1 MDQFTFIASLV
12 AVFLIAGTVKGTVGL
27 GLPTTALGLMTL
39 FVDPRPAI
47 AILIFPLVL
56 SNAWQMYRAGHV
68 RATVQRYLAMAIG
81 LVVFVWISVNL
92 TVGVEDWVILAA
104 IGFSM
109 LFFVA
114 VNVTQLTPAIPV
126 HFDTAAQS
134 IAGILAGI
142 MGGLTSV
149 WAPPLVIYLA
159 ARSVPK
165 EEFVRATGL
174 IFFLGSIPLA
184 AGYVRAEF
192 MTGELASISAV
203 VLIPTFVGFWIGERL
218 RHRMS
223 EDAFKNLVLVIFLL
237 MGLNLLRRAFF
248 G

>member
-12 AVFLIAGTVKGTVGL
+12 AVFLVAGTVKGTVGL

-47 AILIFPLVL
+47 AILIFPIVL
-56 SNAWQMYRAGHV
+56 SNAWQMYRAGNILV
-68 RATVQRYLAMAIG
+68 TIRQFFPMSAG
-81 LVVFVWISVNL
+81 LVVFVWIAVNM
-92 TVGVEDWVILAA
+92 TVAVQDWIILAA
-104 IGFSM
+104 IGFSI

-114 VNVTQLTPAIPV
+114 VNAANIAPKIPAR
-126 HFDTAAQS
+126 FDTAAQS
-134 IAGILAGI
+134 IAGISAGI

-149 WAPPLVIYLA
+149 WAPPLAIYLA
-159 ARSVPK
+159 ARQAPK
-165 EEFVRATGL
+165 EEFIRATGL

-184 AGYVRAEF
+184 VGYIRAGF
-192 MTGELASISAV
+192 MTHEIASISAL
-203 VLIPTFVGFWIGERL
+203 VLIPTFAGFWIGERL
-218 RHRMS
+218 RHHMS
-223 EDAFKNLVLVIFLL
+223 EHVFRKVVLVVFFL